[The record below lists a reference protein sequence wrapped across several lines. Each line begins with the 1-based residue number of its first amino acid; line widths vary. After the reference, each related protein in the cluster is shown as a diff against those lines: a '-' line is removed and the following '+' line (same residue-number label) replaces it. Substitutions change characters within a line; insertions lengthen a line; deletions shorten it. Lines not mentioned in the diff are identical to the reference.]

1 MVPGMSDG
9 FYNLTGSRARLHSQ
23 KMSLNA
29 RLYLLCGVRLM
40 SIDAFVGVSDF
51 LFQSPMCD
59 TPLAQRLLCDTM
71 NVYTQTMFTRLESG
85 DSTTKL
91 CKGITCLLRSSA
103 VPGARELYA
112 SFVSHIT
119 KSQWLTLGPE
129 LTLGLLQI
137 THARG
142 LLSLCCVVCVCLYV
156 HVDVLCVCIEHA

>member
-1 MVPGMSDG
+1 
-9 FYNLTGSRARLHSQ
+9 
-23 KMSLNA
+23 
-29 RLYLLCGVRLM
+29 M
-40 SIDAFVGVSDF
+40 SIDASVGVSDF
-51 LFQSPMCD
+51 LFESPMCD

-91 CKGITCLLRSSA
+91 CKGIACLLRSSA

-112 SFVSHIT
+112 SFVGHIT

-142 LLSLCCVVCVCLYV
+142 LLSMCCVVCARVCV
-156 HVDVLCVCIEHA
+156 CRWMFCLCVCVCVEYA